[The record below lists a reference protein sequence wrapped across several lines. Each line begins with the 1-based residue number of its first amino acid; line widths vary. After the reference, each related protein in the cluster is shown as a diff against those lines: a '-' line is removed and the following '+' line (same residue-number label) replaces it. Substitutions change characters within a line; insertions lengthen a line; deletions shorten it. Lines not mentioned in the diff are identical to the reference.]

1 MLLSVHFHQFVNFPM
16 TKGTYDVVM
25 TKKQQFKSVLIYLE
39 PKSSFQSIYNL
50 QKYFTY
56 PLANEGDSFFN

>member
-1 MLLSVHFHQFVNFPM
+1 M

-25 TKKQQFKSVLIYLE
+25 TKKQQSKSIFTYWE

-56 PLANEGDSFFN
+56 PLANKGDSFFN